1 MDSQLGVEELCW
13 FGGTR
18 WNIFG
23 MDCSK
28 NYKPEQTHIPEKKK
42 KTKILSKRVQAFQNA
57 NIRFLF
63 FNIKGMQLKFIYT
76 KRLMSKYFCQ
86 RSIEVMH

>member
-42 KTKILSKRVQAFQNA
+42 K
-57 NIRFLF
+57 
-63 FNIKGMQLKFIYT
+63 LKFCPKEFKLFKMPT
-76 KRLMSKYFCQ
+76 LGFCFL
-86 RSIEVMH
+86 I